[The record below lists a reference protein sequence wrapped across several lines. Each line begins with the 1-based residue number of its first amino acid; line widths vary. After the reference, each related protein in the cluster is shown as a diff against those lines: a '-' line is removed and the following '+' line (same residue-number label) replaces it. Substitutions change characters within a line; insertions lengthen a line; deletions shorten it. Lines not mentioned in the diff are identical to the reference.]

1 MKKKKELTD
10 WEWTTLVAAWRYY
23 EYRSTIS
30 SASFPDEMVARFFR
44 GDYSDESCRRIAYQ
58 FAITDHGIRGE
69 EDWQIKNLPSC
80 DRDPWTIF
88 YAFCKAY
95 CDGFTH
101 LTLKFNG
108 DERTLNAFYCQTTE
122 RWYCADSYIQQPY
135 NPPYICAEIIKAE
148 KMNNGIS

>member
-10 WEWTTLVAAWRYY
+10 WEWTTLVASWRYY

-44 GDYSDESCRRIAYQ
+44 GNYSDESCKKIAHQ

-69 EDWQIKNLPSC
+69 EDWQGKHLMGC
-80 DRDPWTIF
+80 DIEPWATF

-95 CDGFTH
+95 CDGFTP
-101 LTLKFNG
+101 LTVKYNNE
-108 DERTLNAFYCQTTE
+108 ERTLNAFYCQTTG
-122 RWYCADSYIQQPY
+122 RWYGVGLYLQCPY
-135 NPPYICAEIIKAE
+135 NPPYIVAEFIITKKEE
-148 KMNNGIS
+148 K